1 MKHCIT
7 ALFIILIFE
16 CCTKHQ
22 PYKNQIAQI
31 ELSRTGGE
39 SDDGAII
46 SIDSNLICNYYGRLN
61 NSKSEHY
68 YTGKITAAFW
78 DTLNKRVEQ
87 TKFRSASLNNN
98 LHVSDSEEFEL
109 IIHSTTGKNRFLRI
123 WVGEPD
129 SVLEFM
135 IWLNSAY
142 KKAKLTK
149 AVGSIKFEAVIRN
162 PPMPKVDHV
171 LFPPPKPQKF

>member
-1 MKHCIT
+1 MKHCIA

-16 CCTKHQ
+16 GCTKTQSHQ
-22 PYKNQIAQI
+22 NQITKI

-46 SIDSNLICNYYGRLN
+46 SIDSNLICNYYGRLD

-68 YTGKITAAFW
+68 YSGKITAAFW

-87 TKFRSASLNNN
+87 TKFKSASLNSNS
-98 LHVSDSEEFEL
+98 HVSDSEEFEL
-109 IIHSTTGKNRFLRI
+109 IIHSKTGKNRFLRI
-123 WVGEPD
+123 WGRESDP
-129 SVLEFM
+129 VLEFM
-135 IWLNSAY
+135 IWLNGAY

-149 AVGSIKFEAVIRN
+149 AADSIKFEAVIRN
-162 PPMPKVDHV
+162 PPMPKLDHV
-171 LFPPPKPQKF
+171 LFLPPKP

>member
-1 MKHCIT
+1 MKYYIA
-7 ALFIILIFE
+7 ALLILLIFE

-22 PYKNQIAQI
+22 QYQNPVIKI

-61 NSKSEHY
+61 SSKSEYY
-68 YTGKITAAFW
+68 YTGKITATFW

-87 TKFRSASLNNN
+87 TKFRAAPLNNN

-109 IIHSTTGKNRFLRI
+109 IIHSKIGKNRFLRI
-123 WVGEPD
+123 WGGESDP
-129 SVLEFM
+129 VLEFM
-135 IWLNSAY
+135 IWLNGAY
-142 KKAKLTK
+142 KKAKLIK
-149 AVGSIKFEAVIRN
+149 SADSIKFEAIIRN
-162 PPMPKVDHV
+162 PMPKVDHV
-171 LFPPPKPQKF
+171 LFPPPEL